1 MHNSIQRNIV
11 AFTMVLAFF
20 GSASAMDTVLFTK
33 LANDTIQEAKEG
45 FVTDINRLMAMQ
57 KQMLELAVEASKR
70 YIQRHPEHRDI
81 LSTVVNNTEA
91 MLGMSLEQIE
101 EQWHQGKFMRS
112 QGFDLDELDHFGE
125 LFSLMDS
132 MIHPATSYIAL
143 KEYKRT
149 RNTDFLARA
158 SAELIEVVEH
168 VAHIGAQGDGTQVS
182 SN

>member
-1 MHNSIQRNIV
+1 MHYPIKKTLISFV
-11 AFTMVLAFF
+11 LGMAFM

-33 LANDTIQEAKEG
+33 LANDTIQETKGG
-45 FVTDINRLMAMQ
+45 FVSDVNRLIDMQ
-57 KQMLELAVEASKR
+57 KQLLEIGIAGSKR
-70 YIQRHPEHRDI
+70 YIERHPEHREI
-81 LSTVVNNTEA
+81 LSAVINNTDA
-91 MLGMSLEQIE
+91 MLKMSLEQIE

-112 QGFDLDELDHFGE
+112 QGFDLDKLDHFGE

-149 RNTDFLARA
+149 RNADFLARA
-158 SAELIEVVEH
+158 SAELMEVVEH
-168 VAHIGAQGDGTQVS
+168 VAHIGAKGDGTQLS